1 MAIAAHTL
9 LLCGVPAT
17 AAARQNPRTALCNAH
32 FQKHQQACAQHINAL
47 TLLAQHEMTAHLSRE
62 TSDPKLLAWHRPGLN
77 LLHDLGQLLGLYAHT
92 DLHHVHHLPKQ
103 DDITPWAIQH
113 HERHAAHWQQ
123 RIAHLMHGFEQFL
136 RTNWLLKTNQH
147 DRNARMNP
155 IPKTPQI
162 PHSHAQRWLLAYDIR
177 DPKRLQRVGRYL
189 RQEGVRLQY
198 SVYLLSGNREH
209 IEHVVEQLRQL
220 INEKADDVRI
230 YPLTENTRIWGLGTQ
245 FDDGGNTLS
254 DAFMDKLI
262 QSETSNPTAEQG
274 CKKLSY

>member
-1 MAIAAHTL
+1 MNTPLANARPLYLQNGSAHRLGLDTTQRLRIERKDQPERRIPLHHVSRIVCSSTLDISSAALMACMQQGIPLCIVNPDGTPLGWCLGTRRKETTLRQLLTHALDDPAWSLYYSHWLHSQKMAIAAHTL

-62 TSDPKLLAWHRPGLN
+62 TSDPQLLAWHRPGLN

-136 RTNWLLKTNQH
+136 RIHWL
-147 DRNARMNP
+147 
-155 IPKTPQI
+155 
-162 PHSHAQRWLLAYDIR
+162 
-177 DPKRLQRVGRYL
+177 
-189 RQEGVRLQY
+189 
-198 SVYLLSGNREH
+198 
-209 IEHVVEQLRQL
+209 
-220 INEKADDVRI
+220 
-230 YPLTENTRIWGLGTQ
+230 
-245 FDDGGNTLS
+245 
-254 DAFMDKLI
+254 
-262 QSETSNPTAEQG
+262 
-274 CKKLSY
+274 